1 MPLGA
6 NANSGRYGFKKAGL
20 TKQARAGLIF
30 PVSRMQSKLKQK
42 KVAMRIGTGASIYLT
57 AVAEHI
63 MNHVLEAA
71 HEHSSA
77 KSSKGDKTRRL
88 TINDL
93 VQAVRTDPDTARLF
107 ADFSFSTH
115 TSAIKPRKV
124 QKMIMT
130 KEDWENLQ
138 KKKEGNAPPD
148 KSGGKKKK
156 V

>member
-6 NANSGRYGFKKAGL
+6 TGASANSGRHGVKKASL
-20 TKQARAGLIF
+20 TKQARAGLTF
-30 PVSRMQSKLKQK
+30 PVARMQTKLKQK
-42 KVAMRIGTGASIYLT
+42 KVALRVGGNAGIYLA
-57 AVAEHI
+57 AVAEHVVMHI
-63 MNHVLEAA
+63 LEAA

-77 KSSKGDKTRRL
+77 KGDKTRRL

-115 TSAIKPRKV
+115 TSVIKPRKV

-130 KEDWENLQ
+130 KLDWTVLQ
-138 KKKEGNAPPD
+138 AKKELNAPQPKAAASKKKI
-148 KSGGKKKK
+148 
-156 V
+156 

>member
-6 NANSGRYGFKKAGL
+6 SANSGRHGFKKASQS
-20 TKQARAGLIF
+20 KEKRAGLTF
-30 PVSRMQSKLKQK
+30 PVSRMQNKLKQK
-42 KVAMRIGTGASIYLT
+42 KVAMRIGTGASIYLA
-57 AVAEHI
+57 AVAEHV

-77 KSSKGDKTRRL
+77 KGDKTRRL

-115 TSAIKPRKV
+115 ESAIKPRKV
-124 QKMIMT
+124 QKMITT
-130 KEDWENLQ
+130 KEDWKKLQ
-138 KKKEGNAPPD
+138 KKKEDNAPPA
-148 KSGGKKKK
+148 KGGDKKKA
-156 V
+156 

>member
-6 NANSGRYGFKKAGL
+6 MGASANSGRHGFKKAGL
-20 TKQARAGLIF
+20 TKQARAGLTF

-42 KVAMRIGTGASIYLT
+42 KVAMRIGTRPSIYLA
-57 AVAEHI
+57 AVAEHV

-77 KSSKGDKTRRL
+77 KGDKTRRL

-115 TSAIKPRKV
+115 TSAIQPRKV

-138 KKKEGNAPPD
+138 AKKEGNAPPA
-148 KSGGKKKK
+148 KAGGKKKS
-156 V
+156 

>member
-6 NANSGRYGFKKAGL
+6 SANSARHGFKKASQS
-20 TKQARAGLIF
+20 KEKRAGLTF
-30 PVSRMQSKLKQK
+30 PVARMQSKLKQK
-42 KVAMRIGTGASIYLT
+42 KVALRIGGNASIYLA
-57 AVAEHI
+57 AVTEHVI
-63 MNHVLEAA
+63 MHILETA

-77 KSSKGDKTRRL
+77 KGDKTRRL

-115 TSAIKPRKV
+115 TSVIKPRKV

-130 KEDWENLQ
+130 PKDWAALQ
-138 KKKEGNAPPD
+138 AKKANKPPSAPPA
-148 KSGGKKKK
+148 KGGSGKKKP
-156 V
+156 

>member
-6 NANSGRYGFKKAGL
+6 NANSGRHASKKAGL
-20 TKQARAGLIF
+20 TKQARAGLTF

-42 KVAMRIGTGASIYLT
+42 KVAMRIGTGASIYMT
-57 AVAEHI
+57 AVAEHVV
-63 MNHVLEAA
+63 NHVLEAA

-77 KSSKGDKTRRL
+77 KGDKPRRL

-115 TSAIKPRKV
+115 TSVIKPRKV

-130 KEDWENLQ
+130 KEDWEKLQ
-138 KKKEGNAPPD
+138 KKKALLAPPA
-148 KSGGKKKK
+148 KSGGKKKP
-156 V
+156 

>member
-6 NANSGRYGFKKAGL
+6 DANSGRHAFKKAGL
-20 TKQARAGLIF
+20 TKQARAGLTF

-42 KVAMRIGTGASIYLT
+42 KVAMRIGTGASIYLA
-57 AVAEHI
+57 AVAEHV

-77 KSSKGDKTRRL
+77 KGDTTRRL

-115 TSAIKPRKV
+115 VNAIKPRKV

-130 KEDWENLQ
+130 KEDWEKLQ
-138 KKKEGNAPPD
+138 KKKEGNAPPA
-148 KSGGKKKK
+148 KAGGKKKG
-156 V
+156 

>member
-6 NANSGRYGFKKAGL
+6 NANSGRHAVKKAGL
-20 TKQARAGLIF
+20 TKQARAGLTF

-42 KVAMRIGTGASIYLT
+42 KVAMRVGTGASIYLA

-63 MNHVLEAA
+63 VNHVLEAA

-77 KSSKGDKTRRL
+77 KGDKTRRL

-107 ADFSFSTH
+107 ADFTFSTH
-115 TSAIKPRKV
+115 TSAIQPRKV
-124 QKMIMT
+124 QKMILT
-130 KEDWENLQ
+130 KDDWEKIQ
-138 KKKEGNAPPD
+138 AKKGPKAPPAKTGSKKKA
-148 KSGGKKKK
+148 
-156 V
+156 